1 MFGYRI
7 QLTMIVLHFPGCSC
21 MDLEGWISSI
31 ISVTS
36 VNSQAFSQNVLEFK
50 RPQTFFT
57 TKMIQD
63 LVSCHLDT
71 WVRWVDWLTL
81 SFVKWNSCLP
91 NTWIDPSNRW
101 IFLVYS
107 LWSSRT
113 LKTHM
118 RQHTPKY
125 LHDREYSFPLRLFS
139 SNFFLFK
146 TARLL
151 RRWLMRNGP
160 LWAIITLAEWKSE
173 GEQFAL
179 PECPTV
185 AIKQFSRRLWWEWGQ
200 IN

>member
-139 SNFFLFK
+139 SNFFFLKLPGCWEGDSWKMVSFGPSSH
-146 TARLL
+146 
-151 RRWLMRNGP
+151 WL
-160 LWAIITLAEWKSE
+160 SE
-173 GEQFAL
+173 KVKESSLHYQSVLQL
-179 PECPTV
+179 P
-185 AIKQFSRRLWWEWGQ
+185 
-200 IN
+200 